1 MKKLTDV
8 TRDLQF
14 LKEMKSHIDAI
25 KDHADITRIESL
37 ETMVNDWIDELQ
49 KLCLK

>member
-8 TRDLQF
+8 THDLEF

-25 KDHADITRIESL
+25 KNHIDITRITSL
-37 ETMVNDWIDELQ
+37 ETMVDDWIDELQ